1 VNRQAF
7 PHVPQS
13 PIEPANTHCPLQQMN
28 GSFGKSGLV
37 HGVLSGVPRLHLVL
51 GSEMSQNL
59 SVSFGPVAMHVS
71 PLQHF
76 WAAQL

>member
-1 VNRQAF
+1 
-7 PHVPQS
+7 
-13 PIEPANTHCPLQQMN
+13 
-28 GSFGKSGLV
+28 
-37 HGVLSGVPRLHLVL
+37 LHLVL